1 MLESLYKFYWY
12 FSLKVVKK
20 EKIQELKIRRL
31 REIVKYA
38 YEYVSF
44 YRKLWKKL
52 NLSPSDIKDE
62 EDLKKLPIIDKK
74 MIKRNYNS
82 FISQEYKGFI
92 KHLNFQFL
100 FFRQTS
106 GSTGKPLKV
115 YFDIPTKAYLD
126 AIYANAIV
134 YAGYNTF
141 KPLLYYWWSMRENKW
156 YSKIFGYFK
165 KIFVPI
171 HWDELKQLEF
181 MQKIKPE
188 YIYYYPSQ
196 LFFIAKYILHNNI
209 RLNFKPKIII
219 THAEILTETMRKTIE
234 EAFDA
239 PVHDEYGSNEF
250 NRIAFECK
258 HKLGYHVPEDA
269 LIVEILDENGNEVK
283 ENETGEVVITSLLN
297 KAMPLIR
304 YRQEDYAIKTD
315 NKCEIAYP
323 IRIKS
328 IEGRKQHSI
337 SKKITQK
344 KLMELLVRICKD
356 FWKCQLFFDSQLK
369 AKLVV
374 VPWKESGYPDT
385 KPLKRYFKEINVVF
399 SKDLMKNRKTGKC
412 ILVEKTSKV

>member
-1 MLESLYKFYWY
+1 
-12 FSLKVVKK
+12 
-20 EKIQELKIRRL
+20 
-31 REIVKYA
+31 
-38 YEYVSF
+38 
-44 YRKLWKKL
+44 
-52 NLSPSDIKDE
+52 
-62 EDLKKLPIIDKK
+62 
-74 MIKRNYNS
+74 
-82 FISQEYKGFI
+82 
-92 KHLNFQFL
+92 
-100 FFRQTS
+100 
-106 GSTGKPLKV
+106 
-115 YFDIPTKAYLD
+115 
-126 AIYANAIV
+126 
-134 YAGYNTF
+134 
-141 KPLLYYWWSMRENKW
+141 
-156 YSKIFGYFK
+156 
-165 KIFVPI
+165 
-171 HWDELKQLEF
+171 

-209 RLNFKPKIII
+209 KLNFKPKAII
-219 THAEILTETMRKTIE
+219 THAEILTKTMRKTIE

-258 HKLGYHVPEDA
+258 YKLGYHVPEDA
-269 LIVEILDENGNEVK
+269 LIVEILNEDVREVK

-315 NKCEIAYP
+315 GKCEIAYP

-328 IEGRKQHSI
+328 IEGRKQHSLN
-337 SKKITQK
+337 KNITQK

-374 VPWKESGYPDT
+374 VPWKESGYPDI

-399 SKDLMKNRKTGKC
+399 SNNVMKNEKTGKC
-412 ILVEKTSKV
+412 ILVEKID